1 MLNRINLDKYISDTY
16 DVSADYPWISNP
28 EFAVYRHKS
37 SKKWFGVVMTIPRTK
52 LGLERDLNVDVI
64 NLKCDPLLI
73 GSLCKENGIF
83 PAYHMNKSYW
93 ISVLLDS
100 TVDDE
105 KIKWLLNLS
114 FDLTKNK
121 KKTKKS

>member
-1 MLNRINLDKYISDTY
+1 
-16 DVSADYPWISNP
+16 
-28 EFAVYRHKS
+28 
-37 SKKWFGVVMTIPRTK
+37 MTIPRTK
-52 LGLERDLNVDVI
+52 LGLEGDLNVDVI

-73 GSLCKENGIF
+73 GSLCKENGILT
-83 PAYHMNKSYW
+83 AYHMNKSYW

-114 FDLTKNK
+114 FEFTKNK
-121 KKTKKS
+121 KKSKKS